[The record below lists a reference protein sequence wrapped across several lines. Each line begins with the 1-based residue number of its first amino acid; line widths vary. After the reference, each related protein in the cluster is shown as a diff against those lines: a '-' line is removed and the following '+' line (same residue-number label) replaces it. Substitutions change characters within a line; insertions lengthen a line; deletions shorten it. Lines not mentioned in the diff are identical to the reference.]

1 MDSELVQALTVLVG
15 VLVESGLFYVVVRK
29 VWKSSRLEAALMAI
43 GLTLLFCA
51 AAWLCR
57 WGSEIRWS
65 LLFWA
70 GWLGFCWVWSL
81 KKWFSSVPSGARE
94 GMR

>member
-15 VLVESGLFYVVVRK
+15 VLVESGLFYVVVGK

-65 LLFWA
+65 VLFWA
-70 GWLGFCWVWSL
+70 GWLGFCWVCSL